1 MIKLIK
7 QIFSPHLFTFWF
19 DGGGEKPA
27 PTSQT
32 VTQTSIPEYARPY
45 VEKMLGKAEAL
56 TSSPYQAYGG
66 QRIAEF
72 SPMQQQA
79 FQGVQNL
86 QPSQQ
91 LGAATQMAGM
101 AGLGSLQ
108 AGQNYRAQAF
118 DNAFDRPQ
126 EYNPMQMSGLMTQ
139 APNLQQYQ
147 MGPAQQVR
155 TGSFTQP
162 GSAEAYMSPYIQN
175 ALEPQMQEAA
185 RQSAILGQQNQS
197 QAVQQGA
204 FGGSRSAIIEA
215 ERQRNLGQ
223 QQSDIYG
230 KGMQSAYASAQQQF
244 NAEQQARLAA
254 QQANQQAGLT
264 VGGQNLQSLLG
275 VQQLGSGQS
284 MQSQLANQQA
294 YQQALQQQEQSRQFG
309 YGQNL
314 NAAQLAAQY
323 GLSGQQAAEQSRQF
337 GSTLGLQ
344 GLSQAGQMAGQLGQL
359 GSTQFGQQKDVLNA
373 LSAAGTQQQGLQQ
386 QQLGQQYQDFVAQRE
401 YPKEGLSYMS
411 NLLRGLPLS
420 QSSYSMY
427 EAPAS
432 PLAQAAG
439 LGMTAYG
446 ASQGKFFK
454 AGGLAQLAV
463 DHLNRG

>member
-1 MIKLIK
+1 LTNIARSTQMIKLIK
-7 QIFSPHLFTFWF
+7 QIFSPHLFTFWL
-19 DGGGEKPA
+19 DMGGEKPA

-86 QPSQQ
+86 QPAQQ
-91 LGAATQMAGM
+91 LGTATQMAGL

-108 AGQNYRAQAF
+108 AGGQYARQAT
-118 DNAFDRPQ
+118 DPNA
-126 EYNPMQMSGLMTQ
+126 MQ
-139 APNLQQYQ
+139 
-147 MGPAQQVR
+147 
-155 TGSFTQP
+155 
-162 GSAEAYMSPYIQN
+162 AYMSPYIQG
-175 ALEPQMQEAA
+175 ALAPQLEEARRQAGITGQQEAS
-185 RQSAILGQQNQS
+185 R
-197 QAVQQGA
+197 AVQSGA
-204 FGGSRSAIIEA
+204 FGGARHGIVEA
-215 ERQRNLGQ
+215 ENARNLANLQ
-223 QQSDIYG
+223 ADIYG
-230 KGMQSAYASAQQQF
+230 KGMQNAFQSAQQ
-244 NAEQQARLAA
+244 A
-254 QQANQQAGLT
+254 Q
-264 VGGQNLQSLLG
+264 
-275 VQQLGSGQS
+275 
-284 MQSQLANQQA
+284 
-294 YQQALQQQEQSRQFG
+294 
-309 YGQNL
+309 
-314 NAAQLAAQY
+314 
-323 GLSGQQAAEQSRQF
+323 QF

-344 GLSQAGQMAGQLGQL
+344 GLGQAGQMAGQLGQL